1 MLAVCSL
8 SFGHEYNWRLDRLKA
23 SLEKTNPDVPFFYYK
38 DQLPKASKPYN
49 ESLYGFKPHLIQE
62 QINKGFEQ
70 VIYLDA
76 TMIVH
81 GKLDWYNDAAKEYG
95 GVLAVQDDNKLDRF
109 VSDRALDAFHFT
121 RDDAKEMH
129 MVGGSFYYFDILQ
142 YTANQVLAKWW
153 HAEHDGLFGS
163 QRDEAA
169 GKLQGHRHDEA
180 CMALCLYKHG
190 TKPFTGDTQYNYSSG
205 SILTKSHFK

>member
-23 SLEKTNPDVPFFYYK
+23 SLESTNPDVPFFFYK
-38 DQLPKASKPYN
+38 DSLPKKSRPFN
-49 ESLYGFKPHLIQE
+49 ESLYGFKPHLIE
-62 QINKGFEQ
+62 EIIDKGFTR

-81 GKLDWYNDAAKEYG
+81 GNLEWYDEASAPYG

-109 VSDRALDAFHFT
+109 VSNVALTAFGFDREQ
-121 RDDAKEMH
+121 AKSMH
-129 MVGGSFYYFDILQ
+129 MVGGSFYYFDFRKP
-142 YTANQVLAKWW
+142 TARDVLAHWVT
-153 HAEHDGLFGS
+153 AEESGLFGS
-163 QRDEAA
+163 QADEAA

-180 CMALCLYKHG
+180 CMSLALYRHG
-190 TKPFTGDTQYNYSSG
+190 TKPFTGNTQYNYASG
-205 SILTKSHFK
+205 SILTKQHFK